1 MRVPV
6 TTMLLMLL
14 HPCSTRAS
22 LHLLQDARPQLSS
35 GNAAVPIEWW
45 AGGPASVLA
54 SAGAVRIN
62 FRGAHIYPR
71 TARLREL
78 DRVSGWTGV
87 TCNVSA
93 WALCSADTGGF
104 MPSSPPR
111 MPERKDKVEG
121 GWGGMAC
128 TDSQGKTLVSL
139 GVYDISACDIMDEGL
154 DAVYSQNKLYHART
168 ALPLWRYWVCVGLA
182 IVLVRALSYNVQGLW
197 TASAP
202 PNREPPSKVKQW
214 PALCGSLLLL
224 ALVLVDL
231 DRVYITKADLLYF
244 WCSVA
249 YIGFYLVLHAGLP
262 TLGGFAS
269 HDPVAGRDPAT
280 PAKHRPDDRVT
291 PARHRP
297 EDRVTPARH
306 AANET
311 PVFNVIAG
319 TLQLLATRLYT
330 GAETP
335 YSPLLTGMIACR
347 VWTKVLTAMIT
358 QKKTAHAA
366 TSLSLMIDA
375 MYLSLS
381 FELAFNG
388 TRELLVGVTAVAL
401 AFAQLLITQ
410 SAT

>member
-249 YIGFYLVLHAGLP
+249 YIGFYLVLHAHLP
-262 TLGGFAS
+262 RLGG
-269 HDPVAGRDPAT
+269 PVTNLGATVGREPSEKRT
-280 PAKHRPDDRVT
+280 PAKNAT
-291 PARHRP
+291 
-297 EDRVTPARH
+297 
-306 AANET
+306 ANET

>member
-1 MRVPV
+1 MTRALR
-6 TTMLLMLL
+6 LLLL
-14 HPCSTRAS
+14 LSASETHAS
-22 LHLLQDARPQLSS
+22 LHPLLDSRPSLSS
-35 GNAAVPIEWW
+35 GTSPIEWW
-45 AGGPASVLA
+45 AGGPAFVLA
-54 SAGAVRIN
+54 SAGAMRIN

-78 DRVSGWTGV
+78 DHVSGWTGV
-87 TCNVSA
+87 QCNVSA

-128 TDSQGKTLVSL
+128 ADSQGKTLVSL
-139 GVYDISACDIMDEGL
+139 GVYDISACDIVDEGL
-154 DAVYSQNKLYHART
+154 DTVYSASKLYHART
-168 ALPLWRYWVCVGLA
+168 AMPLWRYWLCVGLA

-197 TASAP
+197 TASSSSREAP
-202 PNREPPSKVKQW
+202 LKVRQW

-244 WCSVA
+244 WFSVA
-249 YIGFYLVLHAGLP
+249 YIGFYLALHAHLP
-262 TLGGFAS
+262 RLGATVTTLGATGATLGRT
-269 HDPVAGRDPAT
+269 AGRDPSEKRA
-280 PAKHRPDDRVT
+280 PAK
-291 PARHRP
+291 PA
-297 EDRVTPARH
+297 T
-306 AANET
+306 ANET

-335 YSPLLTGMIACR
+335 YNPLLTGMIACR

-358 QKKTAHAA
+358 QKNPAHAA

-381 FELAFNG
+381 FEVAFNG
-388 TRELLVGVTAVAL
+388 TRELLVGITAVAF
-401 AFAQLLITQ
+401 AFAQLLV
-410 SAT
+410 SRA